1 MKNQAVADE
10 LARVLTDAAR
20 EEGRDLQVD
29 AQAVRAVIA
38 ASVERLAAS
47 VGQSGYRDAVIAER
61 DAVALAA
68 AVVAVVAVDAGD
80 AADRRLLG
88 IIEGALTVGAR
99 MVLA

>member
-20 EEGRDLQVD
+20 EEGRDLLVD

-47 VGQSGYRDAVIAER
+47 VGQPGYRDAVIAER
-61 DAVALAA
+61 DAVALAS
-68 AVVAVVAVDAGD
+68 AVVAVDSGD